1 MGGGLYRCRV
11 VRNRVKTAV
20 TRRRSVLKLAGAVAR
35 HLQGKVKPES
45 KPPARRPMLRKSCFL
60 NV

>member
-1 MGGGLYRCRV
+1 
-11 VRNRVKTAV
+11 
-20 TRRRSVLKLAGAVAR
+20 VLKLAGAVAR